1 MTQRTINTT
10 LAAAALLA
18 TGLTTASALYTDT
31 QSRLGFSAS
40 KDLGNGVRL
49 DLATEHGLFND
60 LKAYQYNEFELG
72 FNIKAND
79 WLNIAPV
86 LRFKD
91 DRSYNRDKDT
101 YGNWAREMRPML
113 NATLSHTFENK
124 WKVDDRSRFEWRQY
138 ANSSTQNWNRYR
150 NRVRVT
156 SPWKWTGLEIN
167 PYASVELFQPL
178 SGQSGG
184 KNRRA
189 RQDYEASVGVNMTL
203 TKDLGLNL
211 YYMAELKE
219 QRSNSLRHSANI
231 LGMAMSYKF

>member
-18 TGLTTASALYTDT
+18 TGLVNANALYTDT
-31 QSRLGFSAS
+31 QARLGFSAS
-40 KDLGNGVRL
+40 KDMGNGVRL

-60 LKAYQYNEFELG
+60 LKAYNYNEFELG

-79 WLNIAPV
+79 WLAIAPV

-91 DRSYNRDKDT
+91 DRSYNRNNDT

-113 NATLSHTFENK
+113 NATLSHTFESK
-124 WKVDDRSRFEWRQY
+124 WRLDNRSRFEWRQF
-138 ANSSTQNWNRYR
+138 ANNSTQNWNRYR
-150 NRVRVT
+150 NRTRVT
-156 SPWKWTGLEIN
+156 SPWKWTELDIN
-167 PYASVELFQPL
+167 PYATVELFQPL

-189 RQDYEASVGVNMTL
+189 RQNFEAAVGVNMTL
-203 TKDLGLNL
+203 TDDVGLNL
-211 YYMAELKE
+211 YYMAEFTE
-219 QRSNSLRHSANI
+219 QRSNSLRHAANI
-231 LGMAMSYKF
+231 LGVAMSYKF